1 MNMYDSTAKVLRGG
15 AIIGILLTAAGL
27 VAAFLGYGETLLWT
41 GLLILIISPMF
52 GVVTTAISL
61 ILEKDFRWVAI
72 ALFLIT
78 ISAISIV
85 ITAIV

>member
-1 MNMYDSTAKVLRGG
+1 MNMYDSTSKVLWGG

-27 VAAFLGYGETLLWT
+27 IATFLGYGETLLWV

-52 GVVTTAISL
+52 GVVTTTLSL
-61 ILEKDFRWVAI
+61 IAENDFRWAAV
-72 ALFLIT
+72 ALFLIA

-85 ITAIV
+85 ITSIV